1 MSSYVILTDSSCDL
15 PEKNAREWGL
25 SVLPLSF
32 TIDGKTY
39 RNMLDG
45 SEMDNHEFYQ
55 MLRNHKTSQTAAV
68 NSNQFIELAEPL
80 LLEGRDILYLGFSSG
95 LSGTYS
101 ACAMAAEELSKKYP
115 ERKIFAVDT
124 LCASLGQGLLVYLC
138 YLQKKQG
145 ATIEQLRDYAENT
158 KLSIAHWFTV
168 DDLHH
173 LKRGG
178 RVSGAAATFGTLL
191 HIKPVMHVDDE
202 GHLIVM
208 DKVRGRKRS
217 INEIAGR
224 LIKTAT
230 SLKTVFICHGDCLEE
245 AETLAKLMKEAGAE
259 DILINPVGPV
269 IGSHSGPGT
278 LAVFALAE
286 KR

>member
-1 MSSYVILTDSSCDL
+1 MSSYVIMTDSSCDL
-15 PEKNAREWGL
+15 PAECAKKWEL

-32 TIDGKTY
+32 TIDGRTY

-45 SEMDNHEFYQ
+45 SEMDTHEFYG
-55 MLRNHKTSQTAAV
+55 MLRNQKTSQTSAV

-80 LLEGRDILYLGFSSG
+80 LLAGKDVLYLGFSSG
-95 LSGTYS
+95 LSGTFS
-101 ACAMAAEELSKKYP
+101 ACAMAAAELSKRYP

-138 YLQKKQG
+138 YMQKKLG
-145 ATIEQLRDYAENT
+145 AAIEQVRDYAEST

-191 HIKPVMHVDDE
+191 HIKPVMHVDDD

-217 INEIAGR
+217 ISEIADR
-224 LIKTAT
+224 LIKSAT
-230 SLKTVFICHGDCLEE
+230 SLKTVFICHGDCPEE
-245 AETLAKLMKEAGAE
+245 ADALAKLMKDAGAE